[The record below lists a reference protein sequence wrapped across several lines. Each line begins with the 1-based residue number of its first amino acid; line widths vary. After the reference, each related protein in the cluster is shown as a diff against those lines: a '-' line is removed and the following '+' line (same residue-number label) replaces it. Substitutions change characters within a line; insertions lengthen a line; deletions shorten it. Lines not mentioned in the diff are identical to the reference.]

1 MAVQERNQGQQA
13 YRVNESYGTTE
24 RPANGFVKNDSLR
37 KSSQGGKSETSY
49 SRGIL
54 KTKLTKY
61 EQWLIGKL
69 YKEHEGLRK
78 HVGKKLILQ
87 FPHVQATEIFSC
99 LNIAFIKAARTWNP
113 SRGKF
118 SVVLFNFAFGEVKH
132 YLRTNAYWGYKV
144 DTKTRMLGMEARK
157 LIAFRKVPMFALPRI
172 LGCTKEELDEAL
184 KATLQMAYS
193 YTPESFAGE
202 ASEAEDDLP
211 DGTFN
216 LSSN

>member
-1 MAVQERNQGQQA
+1 MTLSTSRIELDRD
-13 YRVNESYGTTE
+13 ELE
-24 RPANGFVKNDSLR
+24 KGFAASSFLR
-37 KSSQGGKSETSY
+37 KRQGDDGESTSFT
-49 SRGIL
+49 RGIL

-78 HVGKKLILQ
+78 HVGKKLIAQ
-87 FPHVQATEIFSC
+87 FPQVPPVEIFSC

-113 SRGKF
+113 VKAKF

-132 YLRTNAYWGYKV
+132 HIRTSAHWGYKV

-172 LGCTKEELDEAL
+172 LGCTKEELNEAL
-184 KATLQMAYS
+184 QATLQVSYS
-193 YTPESFAGE
+193 SKPEWFGDESS
-202 ASEAEDDLP
+202 SEEVEKDHS
-211 DGTFN
+211 DGSSDHGN
-216 LSSN
+216 LNQNER